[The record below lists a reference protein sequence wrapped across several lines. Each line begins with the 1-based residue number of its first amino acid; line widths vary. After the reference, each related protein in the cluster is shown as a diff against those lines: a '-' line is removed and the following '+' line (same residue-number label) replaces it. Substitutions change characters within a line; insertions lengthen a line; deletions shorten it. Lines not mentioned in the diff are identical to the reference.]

1 MPTNRI
7 TDAIET
13 SRQAW
18 LKAQAAIAT
27 AKAADVAVREEL
39 LNQDLRLTGYTTHE
53 FVLLGTNIERR
64 QTWVSHD
71 AHVLAVAFD
80 LSQDPPLDS
89 LLVRRP
95 DDSMW
100 LIPVRETDIGIA
112 PEG

>member
-27 AKAADVAVREEL
+27 AKAADAAVREEL
-39 LNQDLRLTGYTTHE
+39 LNQDLLLTGYTTHE

-64 QTWVSHD
+64 HTWVDHD
-71 AHVLAVAFD
+71 AHVLAVSYD
-80 LSQDPPLDS
+80 LSQDPALDTM
-89 LLVRRP
+89 LVQRP
-95 DDSMW
+95 DGSQW
-100 LIPVRETDIGIA
+100 LIPVRDTRIVIA